1 MYLLNRGG
9 MELIDIIYTVLMI
22 TCGLLVFVTVLCFF
36 LSKMNKENS
45 LRRNKFKTPGYS
57 PVFNPVIYLPVTK
70 KSKDYFSTPK
80 IFNLD
85 SAKPR
90 EVNIIKKPTLIT
102 STNYKTNNELKKK
115 NNTKNNQ
122 RYIIIN
128 DEIDKKNSRA
138 VNSYL

>member
-1 MYLLNRGG
+1 

-45 LRRNKFKTPGYS
+45 LRHNKFKTPGYS
-57 PVFNPVIYLPVTK
+57 PVFKPGIYFPATK

-80 IFNLD
+80 IFNLEN
-85 SAKPR
+85 AKPR
-90 EVNIIKKPTLIT
+90 EMNIILKPTIKT
-102 STNYKTNNELKKK
+102 STNYITNNELKKK
-115 NNTKNNQ
+115 NNTKSNQ

-128 DEIDKKNSRA
+128 DEIDKKNNRA
-138 VNSYL
+138 ANSYL